1 LEQFWIKV
9 ETQTRNIILMSK
21 ILLTIVFLLTAHFM
35 GFSQEDDAYHYHQTD
50 TTEYIYMIID
60 GDTVSRQ
67 HIDLD
72 EVVLLSKLKFK
83 SKEDRRSYLIL
94 RRRTRKVYPYARLA
108 ADRLYTM
115 NTRLES
121 LETNREKRI
130 YTKRIQNYIEG
141 EFTDELKK
149 LTRSEGR
156 ILVKLIHRQTG
167 ETAFDLIKDLRT
179 GWRAFW
185 YNTTASMF
193 DISLKSEFRPDQV
206 KEDFLIE
213 DILQRSFQEGVLDLQ
228 LPAEPIDYFEL
239 ADKWSS
245 SSK

>member
-1 LEQFWIKV
+1 
-9 ETQTRNIILMSK
+9 MSK
-21 ILLTIVFLLTAHFM
+21 ILLGILFFLSVHWV

-50 TTEYIYMIID
+50 TTEYLYMIID

-94 RRRTRKVYPYARLA
+94 RRRTRKVYPYAKMA

-115 NTRLES
+115 TNRLEK
-121 LETNREKRI
+121 LESKRDKRI

-167 ETAFDLIKDLRT
+167 ETTYDLVKSLRT

-193 DISLKSEFRPDQV
+193 DISLKTEFRPDEV

-228 LPAEPIDYFEL
+228 LPAEPINYFDL
-239 ADKWSS
+239 ADKWSG

>member
-1 LEQFWIKV
+1 MTKFFCFFL
-9 ETQTRNIILMSK
+9 L
-21 ILLTIVFLLTAHFM
+21 LLTYNSIA
-35 GFSQEDDAYHYHQTD
+35 QDDDEYRYHRND
-50 TTEYIYMIID
+50 TSEYIYMIID
-60 GDTVSRQ
+60 GDTLPRQ
-67 HIDLD
+67 FIDLE
-72 EVVLLSKLKFK
+72 EVFLLNKLKFD
-83 SKEDRRSYLIL
+83 SATERRAYLIL
-94 RRRTRKVYPYARLA
+94 RRRTRKVYPYAKLA

-121 LETNREKRI
+121 LESKRDRRI
-130 YTKRIQNYIEG
+130 YTKRIQKYIEE

-167 ETAFDLIKDLRT
+167 ITVFDLVKDLRT

-193 DISLKSEFRPDQV
+193 DISLKSEFQPETV

-213 DILQRSFQEGVLDLQ
+213 DILQRGFQEGVLELQHPATSLNYFDLK
-228 LPAEPIDYFEL
+228 E
-239 ADKWSS
+239 KWM
-245 SSK
+245 SK

>member
-1 LEQFWIKV
+1 
-9 ETQTRNIILMSK
+9 MSK
-21 ILLTIVFLLTAHFM
+21 ILLGILFFLSVHWV

-94 RRRTRKVYPYARLA
+94 RRRTRKVYPYAKMA

-115 NTRLES
+115 THRLEK
-121 LETNREKRI
+121 LESKRDKRI

-167 ETAFDLIKDLRT
+167 ETTYDLVKNLRT

-193 DISLKSEFRPDQV
+193 DISLKTEFRPDEV

-213 DILQRSFQEGVLDLQ
+213 DILQRSFQEGILDLQ
-228 LPAEPIDYFEL
+228 LPAEPINYFDL
-239 ADKWSS
+239 ADKWSG